1 MKQNAAGSALLQRRL
16 PPIFSSSGGA
26 PPVAA
31 QRGFLPYRTKGVGH
45 VVNERTG
52 KNEVKGNETEWGGME
67 WDEETKRNERK

>member
-1 MKQNAAGSALLQRRL
+1 M
-16 PPIFSSSGGA
+16 
-26 PPVAA
+26 AA

-67 WDEETKRNERK
+67 WDEEMKRNERK